1 MGRRKKT
8 PNSYA
13 PPNFP
18 SFYQDVIGSMKEP
31 QENHTSFVLEKS
43 KSTKRRKSS
52 SEDYGSVTPD
62 VFNYTARSQEMKKK
76 MQEMLSGINRTGL
89 IGQSVNLLASGSPL
103 TLRNSSR
110 HGLPQDTEEKYSCRK
125 VLFPCS
131 PGSSSIDGLKT
142 ISVGSLD
149 KSSTLDFGSSIQHD
163 YDKHFSG
170 SPKSL
175 DVSGT
180 VFPLL
185 ESGSD
190 VIECRDMVIQEAA
203 KISQEDNLLSSEP
216 ASEKNGMTKLSIS
229 VEVFEDL
236 SAEST
241 DDVDCLLLNENNL
254 QQGKGKKLCLVD
266 DTGYK
271 LDSPFECQSSYYLQE
286 NDMEEAHKAK
296 HEESLSENIDG
307 IWKKGEVNW
316 TEMNELERA
325 IENLEDNTDDCCKEL
340 QALRDVKKVATEG
353 GKKELNFMVET
364 TEGFEDATND
374 TEHYLLQNTEKL
386 DEIKMGEPAMVAE
399 GTILGPDFADDTQMD
414 LPWQRDMQSE
424 SDEDEND
431 EFASMWKQMSLS
443 FQCSKIKSTQEKEK
457 VSASKEEEMQ
467 VCSHSFTLED
477 DLGYV
482 CTLCGL
488 IGRSIETIFE
498 FHWSKARKAEKHSR
512 HAPNR
517 DLGTILGINNA
528 EPFNYKSSEQG
539 TPVVKLVL
547 HPRLRK
553 HMKSHQI
560 DGFNFLQK
568 NLIAEEPGGCI
579 LAHAPGTGKTFLMI
593 SFIQS
598 FLTKYPEE
606 RPLIVSPKSI
616 LGSWMKEF
624 KKWGV
629 EEIPVHNLYDIANK
643 AETLRY
649 NQLQTLREWKE
660 KKSILLVSY
669 SQFSSIVCEKSENQM
684 TECCQKI
691 LLEGPGLLVLDE
703 GHFPRNKDT
712 NILHALSQIHT
723 RRRVLLSG
731 TLFQNNFKELFNL
744 LRLVRPNILD
754 LNSFQAF
761 FSRLISII
769 TATEKHPKLMYRG
782 HVQDTVERIFSE
794 VLGYA
799 LQSSTEEVKRS
810 TLHDLQELTSLFV
823 HYYKGDVLEDL
834 PGLVD
839 FTVMLNLND
848 KQRGALGRVQHL
860 VGNRMTRDIMSSAVC
875 IHPSLE
881 GENPSGWLEPDMTN
895 IGITLTN
902 VNADPND
909 GVKTKF
915 VLDILSLCETNKE
928 KLLVFS
934 QYLPPLTLL
943 EKMLMEKKNW
953 SKGSEIL
960 RLDGNTHVELR
971 ENIIEQFN
979 QDSDSKVLFASIR
992 ACGEGICLTGASRV
1006 IILDTPWNPS
1016 ITRQAISRA
1025 YRIGQKRKVF
1035 AYRLV
1040 AAGTLEEE
1048 INQASLKKEL
1058 MSKMLFEGSDQHNNS
1073 VSLLSEVNVDE
1084 CEDMFFQGDS
1094 PLKENIQTL
1103 YRHKLE

>member
-1 MGRRKKT
+1 
-8 PNSYA
+8 
-13 PPNFP
+13 
-18 SFYQDVIGSMKEP
+18 
-31 QENHTSFVLEKS
+31 KS
-43 KSTKRRKSS
+43 KSTKRKKSS

-190 VIECRDMVIQEAA
+190 VIECRDMVIQEGA

-229 VEVFEDL
+229 VEVLEDL

-340 QALRDVKKVATEG
+340 QALRDVKKVAREG
-353 GKKELNFMVET
+353 GNKELNFMVET

-386 DEIKMGEPAMVAE
+386 DESKMGEPAMVAE

-457 VSASKEEEMQ
+457 VSASQDEEMQ

-498 FHWSKARKAEKHSR
+498 FHWSKARKAAKHSR

-539 TPVVKLVL
+539 TPVMKLVL

-684 TECCQKI
+684 TECCQQI

-782 HVQDTVERIFSE
+782 HVQDTVER
-794 VLGYA
+794 LGYA

-839 FTVMLNLND
+839 FTVMLNIND
-848 KQRGALGRVQHL
+848 KQRGALSKVQHL

-881 GENPSGWLEPDMTN
+881 GENPSGWLEPDVTN

-909 GVKTKF
+909 GVKTK
-915 VLDILSLCETNKE
+915 
-928 KLLVFS
+928 
-934 QYLPPLTLL
+934 
-943 EKMLMEKKNW
+943 
-953 SKGSEIL
+953 
-960 RLDGNTHVELR
+960 
-971 ENIIEQFN
+971 
-979 QDSDSKVLFASIR
+979 

>member
-1 MGRRKKT
+1 
-8 PNSYA
+8 
-13 PPNFP
+13 
-18 SFYQDVIGSMKEP
+18 MKDP
-31 QENHTSFVLEKS
+31 QENHIASFALEKS
-43 KSTKRRKSS
+43 KSTKRKKSS
-52 SEDYGSVTPD
+52 GEDYGSVTPD

-76 MQEMLSGINRTGL
+76 MQEMLYGINRTAL
-89 IGQSVNLLASGSPL
+89 TGQSVNLLASGSPL
-103 TLRNSSR
+103 TLRNISG
-110 HGLPQDTEEKYSCRK
+110 HDLPQDTDEKYSCRK

-131 PGSSSIDGLKT
+131 PGSSIIDDIKMN
-142 ISVGSLD
+142 SVGSLD
-149 KSSTLDFGSSIQHD
+149 KSSTLDFASSIQHV
-163 YDKHFSG
+163 YDKDFSG

-175 DVSGT
+175 DVSGST
-180 VFPLL
+180 FPVV

-190 VIECRDMVIQEAA
+190 VIECQDMVIQEGP
-203 KISQEDNLLSSEP
+203 KICKELDLLSSEP
-216 ASEKNGMTKLSIS
+216 ASEENGMTKLGIS
-229 VEVFEDL
+229 VEVSEDL
-236 SAEST
+236 STKLT
-241 DDVDCLLLNENNL
+241 DDVGCLVLNEDKL
-254 QQGKGKKLCLVD
+254 QQGEGKEINLVD

-271 LDSPFECQSSYYLQE
+271 LDSPFECQIRYYLQE

-296 HEESLSENIDG
+296 NEETPSKNIDG
-307 IWKKGEVNW
+307 IWKKGELKW
-316 TEMNELERA
+316 TEMKELERV
-325 IENLEDNTDDCCKEL
+325 IQNLEEKTDDCRKEL
-340 QALRDVKKVATEG
+340 QSLIDVKKVARQG
-353 GKKELNFMVET
+353 GKDELALMVET
-364 TEGFEDATND
+364 TKYLEDATND
-374 TEHYLLQNTEKL
+374 TGHSLLQNMEKS
-386 DEIKMGEPAMVAE
+386 DESKIGELVKVAE
-399 GTILGPDFADDTQMD
+399 GTMLGPDFADDSQMD

-431 EFASMWKQMSLS
+431 EFTSMWRQMSLS
-443 FQCSKIKSTQEKEK
+443 FQCSKIKSTQEK
-457 VSASKEEEMQ
+457 VSATQEEEMQ

-488 IGRSIETIFE
+488 IGRSIETVFE
-498 FHWSKARKAEKHSR
+498 FHWSKARKAAKHSR

-528 EPFNYKSSEQG
+528 ESFNYKISEQR
-539 TPVVKLVL
+539 TPVLKLVL
-547 HPRLRK
+547 HPRLK
-553 HMKSHQI
+553 NNMKSHQV

-606 RPLIVSPKSI
+606 RPLIVAPKSI
-616 LGSWMKEF
+616 LGSWMREF

-629 EEIPVHNLYDIANK
+629 EEIPVYNLYDVTNK
-643 AETLRY
+643 AETLRC

-669 SQFSSIVCEKSENQM
+669 SQFSSIVCEKSENQT
-684 TECCQKI
+684 TECCQQI

-769 TATEKHPKLMYRG
+769 TATERHPKLMYRG

-799 LQSSTEEVKRS
+799 LQSSTEEVKTS

-839 FTVMLNLND
+839 FTVKLNLND
-848 KQRGALGRVQHL
+848 KQRGALGKLQNFG
-860 VGNRMTRDIMSSAVC
+860 GNRMTRDIMSSAIC
-875 IHPSLE
+875 MHPALE
-881 GENPSGWLEPDMTN
+881 GENPSEWLEPDVTN

-902 VNADPND
+902 NNADPND

-915 VLDILSLCETNKE
+915 VLDILSLCQTNKE

-960 RLDGNTHVELR
+960 RLDGNTPLELR

-979 QDSDSKVLFASIR
+979 QASDSKVLFASIR

-1048 INQASLKKEL
+1048 IHQASLKKEL

-1073 VSLLSEVNVDE
+1073 ISLLSEVNADE
-1084 CEDMFFQGDS
+1084 CEDMFFEGNS
-1094 PLKENIQTL
+1094 PLKENLQAL
-1103 YRHKLE
+1103 YRHKLV